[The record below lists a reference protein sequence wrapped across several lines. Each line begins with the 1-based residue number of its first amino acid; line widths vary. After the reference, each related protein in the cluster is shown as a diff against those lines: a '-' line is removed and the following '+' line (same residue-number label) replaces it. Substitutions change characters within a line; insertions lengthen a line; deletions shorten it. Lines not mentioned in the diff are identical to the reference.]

1 MKKSVIY
8 PGSFDPL
15 TNGHVNIIERASK
28 CFDEVIIGVAKNSSK
43 NSILTSDERVKLLK
57 KVFKNKKKIKVDQFE
72 GLLAHYVDKM
82 KIYTI
87 LRGMRTVQ
95 DFEYELQMATSNNK
109 LDSKVETIFM
119 VADAKYSHISSSLIK
134 DIIKL
139 GGAASAFVPKIV
151 ERESKKALKKKV
163 QFPRFL
169 LE

>member
-8 PGSFDPL
+8 PGSFDPF
-15 TNGHVNIIERASK
+15 TYGHMNIIERASGL
-28 CFDEVIIGVAKNSSK
+28 FDEVIIAVAVNSSK
-43 NSILTSDERVKLLK
+43 NSILTINQRVETIK
-57 KVFKNKKKIKVDQFE
+57 KVFNRSKKIKVDKFE
-72 GLLAHYVDKM
+72 GLLVHYAKKKKVN
-82 KIYTI
+82 TI

-139 GGAASAFVPKIV
+139 GGDASAFVPKIV
-151 ERESKKALKKKV
+151 ERELKKELKKKK
-163 QFPRFL
+163 
-169 LE
+169 

>member
-109 LDSKVETIFM
+109 LNNKIETIFM
-119 VADAKYSHISSSLIK
+119 VADGNFSHISSSLIK
-134 DIIKL
+134 DIVRL
-139 GGAASAFVPKIV
+139 NGDASNFIPKIV
-151 ERESKKALKKKV
+151 EAELRRK
-163 QFPRFL
+163 L
-169 LE
+169 LRKR

>member
-57 KVFKNKKKIKVDQFE
+57 KVFKNKKKIKVDQFD

-109 LDSKVETIFM
+109 LNNKIETIFM
-119 VADAKYSHISSSLIK
+119 VADGNFSHISSSLIK
-134 DIIKL
+134 DIVRL
-139 GGAASAFVPKIV
+139 NGDATVSYTHLTLPTSDLV
-151 ERESKKALKKKV
+151 
-163 QFPRFL
+163 
-169 LE
+169 

>member
-109 LDSKVETIFM
+109 LNNKIETIFM
-119 VADAKYSHISSSLIK
+119 VADGNFSHISSSLIK
-134 DIIKL
+134 DIVRL
-139 GGAASAFVPKIV
+139 NGDASNFMPKIV
-151 ERESKKALKKKV
+151 EAELRRK
-163 QFPRFL
+163 L
-169 LE
+169 LRKR

>member
-72 GLLAHYVDKM
+72 GLLAHYVDKL

-87 LRGMRTVQ
+87 LIGMRTVQ

-109 LDSKVETIFM
+109 LNNKIETIFM
-119 VADAKYSHISSSLIK
+119 VADGNFSHISSSLIK
-134 DIIKL
+134 DIVRL
-139 GGAASAFVPKIV
+139 NGDASNFIPKIV
-151 ERESKKALKKKV
+151 EAELRRK
-163 QFPRFL
+163 L
-169 LE
+169 LRKR

>member
-57 KVFKNKKKIKVDQFE
+57 KVFKNKKKIKVDQFD

-109 LDSKVETIFM
+109 LNNKIETIFM
-119 VADAKYSHISSSLIK
+119 VADGNFSHISSSLIK
-134 DIIKL
+134 DIVRL
-139 GGAASAFVPKIV
+139 NGDASNFIPKIV
-151 ERESKKALKKKV
+151 EAELRRK
-163 QFPRFL
+163 L
-169 LE
+169 LRKR

>member
-109 LDSKVETIFM
+109 LNNKIETIFM
-119 VADAKYSHISSSLIK
+119 VADGNFSHISSSLIK
-134 DIIKL
+134 DIVRL
-139 GGAASAFVPKIV
+139 NCDASNFIPKIV
-151 ERESKKALKKKV
+151 ETELRRK
-163 QFPRFL
+163 L
-169 LE
+169 LRKR

>member
-43 NSILTSDERVKLLK
+43 SSILTSDERVKLLK

-109 LDSKVETIFM
+109 LNNKIETIFM
-119 VADAKYSHISSSLIK
+119 VADGNFSHISSSLIK
-134 DIIKL
+134 DIVRL
-139 GGAASAFVPKIV
+139 NGDASNFIPKIV
-151 ERESKKALKKKV
+151 ETELRRK
-163 QFPRFL
+163 L
-169 LE
+169 LRKR

>member
-57 KVFKNKKKIKVDQFE
+57 KVFKNKKKIKVDQFD

-109 LDSKVETIFM
+109 LNNKIETIFM
-119 VADAKYSHISSSLIK
+119 VADGNFSHISSSLIK
-134 DIIKL
+134 DIVRL
-139 GGAASAFVPKIV
+139 NGDASNFIPKIV
-151 ERESKKALKKKV
+151 EAELRRK
-163 QFPRFL
+163 L
-169 LE
+169 LRKG

>member
-57 KVFKNKKKIKVDQFE
+57 KVFKNKKKIKVDQFD

-109 LDSKVETIFM
+109 LNNKIETIFM
-119 VADAKYSHISSSLIK
+119 VADGNFSHISSSLIK
-134 DIIKL
+134 DIVRLNGDVSNFI
-139 GGAASAFVPKIV
+139 PKIV
-151 ERESKKALKKKV
+151 EAELRRK
-163 QFPRFL
+163 L
-169 LE
+169 LRKR

>member
-109 LDSKVETIFM
+109 LNNKIETIFM
-119 VADAKYSHISSSLIK
+119 VADGNFSHISSSLIK
-134 DIIKL
+134 DIVRL
-139 GGAASAFVPKIV
+139 NGDASNFIPKIV
-151 ERESKKALKKKV
+151 ETE
-163 QFPRFL
+163 
-169 LE
+169 

>member
-1 MKKSVIY
+1 LAKLKMKKSVIY

-57 KVFKNKKKIKVDQFE
+57 KVFKNKKKIKVDQFD

-109 LDSKVETIFM
+109 LNNKIETIFM
-119 VADAKYSHISSSLIK
+119 VADGNFSHISSSLIK
-134 DIIKL
+134 DIVRL
-139 GGAASAFVPKIV
+139 NGDASNFIPKIV
-151 ERESKKALKKKV
+151 EAELRRK
-163 QFPRFL
+163 L
-169 LE
+169 LGKR

>member
-72 GLLAHYVDKM
+72 GLFAHYVDKM

-95 DFEYELQMATSNNK
+95 DFEYELQMAPSNNK
-109 LDSKVETIFM
+109 LNNKIETIFM
-119 VADAKYSHISSSLIK
+119 VADGNFSHISSSLIK
-134 DIIKL
+134 DIVRL
-139 GGAASAFVPKIV
+139 NGDASNFIPKIV
-151 ERESKKALKKKV
+151 ETELRRK
-163 QFPRFL
+163 L
-169 LE
+169 LRKR